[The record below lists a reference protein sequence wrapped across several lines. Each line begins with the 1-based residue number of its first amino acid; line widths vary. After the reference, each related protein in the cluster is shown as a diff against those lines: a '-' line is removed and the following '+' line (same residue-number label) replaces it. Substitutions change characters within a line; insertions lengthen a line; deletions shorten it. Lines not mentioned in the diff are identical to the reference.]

1 MRENIKYVNVAALQL
16 AKKQEAEAQSLEAQI
31 KQMDQV
37 FLWLLGLAV
46 VVSGLIIWGA
56 A

>member
-31 KQMDQV
+31 KQMDRV
-37 FLWLLGLAV
+37 FLGLLGLAV
-46 VVSGLIIWGA
+46 AISAIIIWGA
-56 A
+56 V